1 VWVILIRS
9 AVTSIFGSAYG
20 KWFLGTKA
28 GVLFQTKLDYF
39 MEYLSYKYD
48 INITKKEEKWRS
60 DYPLISERIDSLEK
74 KIQELEMQKQQQ
86 QVSSPKTQESQAKD
100 RKHNQ

>member
-1 VWVILIRS
+1 MWVILIRS

-74 KIQELEMQKQQQ
+74 KN
-86 QVSSPKTQESQAKD
+86 SGAGNAKTTTSFSAKD
-100 RKHNQ
+100 TRKSS